1 MSGSRS
7 LSLFIRSLNS
17 NLNFFVEFLY
27 DDIFRVWECIWAARI
42 CSSKHFV
49 LFIALALL
57 KSYR

>member
-17 NLNFFVEFLY
+17 NLIFFVEFLY
-27 DDIFRVWECIWAARI
+27 DDIFRVWECIWSARI